1 MISSSQRKNSK
12 KFCFFAENQLLRERF
27 KVTLKEVCKEKI
39 ILNFFSTISIFLSRH
54 VLVWW
59 YVLKSISWVHSTRFQ
74 WKLGHIQR
82 SELIFSQNM
91 KELAFFPPNEKIE
104 LFFQK
109 SKIDLY
115 MAQIDESLLWIES
128 THIEDVSK
136 LLLWYSIFKTFFFI
150 FWLKNENYAWF
161 LNKIA

>member
-1 MISSSQRKNSK
+1 MKNMMNTYEDDFIVSEK
-12 KFCFFAENQLLRERF
+12 KLEKICFFAENQLLRERF
-27 KVTLKEVCKEKI
+27 KVTLKEICKEKI

-115 MAQIDESLLWIES
+115 MAQIDPASSEMKKQASN
-128 THIEDVSK
+128 HISNN
-136 LLLWYSIFKTFFFI
+136 LSW
-150 FWLKNENYAWF
+150 
-161 LNKIA
+161 